1 MENNIRNDTILN
13 LQTYGLSNS
22 KSIEVEN
29 GIFNFTTKMA
39 NKNDISINWNN
50 YYFKKI
56 YYDKYGAT
64 LSILDSARKLE
75 LTGVNIYG

>member
-39 NKNDISINWNN
+39 NKN